1 MGSVRR
7 QVHIARPADDVWAVV
22 GDPVTIARWF
32 PGIVDAK
39 VEGAT
44 RVITTAS
51 GIPMSEEIVTN
62 DAIQRRFQYRLTAGL
77 VRNHMGTIDVF
88 DLGDGTSLV
97 SYATDGEP
105 DAVVLMIGGATGNA
119 LGELKRRLEGDRDLS
134 EEEE

>member
-7 QVHIARPADDVWAVV
+7 QVRISRSADDVWAVV
-22 GDPVTIARWF
+22 GDPVTISQWF
-32 PGIVDAK
+32 PGIVDAT
-39 VEGAT
+39 VDGST

-51 GIPMSEEIVTN
+51 GIPMPEEIVTN

-119 LGELKRRLEGDRDLS
+119 LHELKRRLEGDRDVS